1 MLVYE
6 KKVDDARHLFGTMSN
21 IPGADDVQLTYKDD
35 AGASLSPTLEDKF
48 FDDGHGG
55 IKMVHDES
63 GTVTEKE
70 LNVFIGDTNIIP
82 GDFIA
87 PEYTVTVTA
96 GEGGTAVANP
106 VKGVAGTEVTLT
118 ITPADGKQVDT
129 ITATPDSIV
138 ITNNKFTIGTSN
150 VAVEVTFKTAG

>member
-6 KKVDDARHLFGTMSN
+6 KKVEGVRHLFGTMGNVPSN
-21 IPGADDVQLTYKDD
+21 DDAQLTYKDD
-35 AGASLSPTLEDKF
+35 AGASLSPTLEDKY

-63 GTVTEKE
+63 GTVAEKE

-82 GDFIA
+82 GNFVT

-96 GEGGTAVANP
+96 GENGTATAAP
-106 VKGVAGTEVTLT
+106 VKGVTGTEVTLT
-118 ITPADGKQVDT
+118 ITPASGYMVDT
-129 ITATPDSIV
+129 IAVTSGGV
-138 ITNNKFTIGTSN
+138 VVENNKFTIGTEN
-150 VAVEVTFKTAG
+150 VAIEVTFKVEG